1 MGTNCCSEANDSRN
15 MKFESAPES
24 GRRMRI
30 IPDMDKP
37 LDEAY
42 YKELVANTW
51 KDYETNEMGNLEFD
65 EACKF
70 LKVVMKVVTLEEA
83 TDAEAEKNFHIIDI
97 DKDGSID

>member
-1 MGTNCCSEANDSRN
+1 MGTNCCSEANNRS
-15 MKFESAPES
+15 MKFESAPEK
-24 GRRMRI
+24 GRRMKL

-51 KDYETNEMGNLEFD
+51 KDYETNDNGNLEFD

-70 LKVVMKVVTLEEA
+70 LKVVMKVVT
-83 TDAEAEKNFHIIDI
+83 
-97 DKDGSID
+97 